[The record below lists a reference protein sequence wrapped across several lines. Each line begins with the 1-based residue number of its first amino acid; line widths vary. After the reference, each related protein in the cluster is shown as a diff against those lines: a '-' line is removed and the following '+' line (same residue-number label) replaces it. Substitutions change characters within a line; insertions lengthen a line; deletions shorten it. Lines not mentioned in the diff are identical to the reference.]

1 MNILI
6 TGGTGFIGSYL
17 IQKLHKINHKIILLK
32 RSFSNTWRI
41 NDIMDKLIIYDL
53 DKLVDLENIF
63 SKNKIDLIIHLAG
76 LHIRHHSTI
85 KEIEKMNNA
94 NINFPIKLLDIA
106 VKFQVKG
113 FINTGTFSEYKLTI
127 KPASEK
133 DEIEPYNYYSAT
145 KSVFENLLKFYT
157 ANNNLKGV
165 SLRLFS
171 PYGEKDNNK
180 IIPLIIKS
188 LIFSK
193 ELNLTKGEQRLSF
206 TYIDDIIGAYI
217 KSINF
222 MFSDKYKHYE
232 EFNIGATEN
241 VSIKKI
247 IKIIEKISNKKNK
260 IKLGVLPY
268 HKHEL
273 MFGLCD
279 NHKARKLLRWLPK
292 VSIIEGLKKTYNYYL
307 DENNNKSL

>member
-17 IQKLHKINHKIILLK
+17 TRELHKMNHKIILLK
-32 RSFSNTWRI
+32 RSSSDTWRI
-41 NDIMDKLIIYDL
+41 GDIMDKLVSYNL
-53 DKLVDLENIF
+53 DKITDLESIF
-63 SKNKIDLIIHLAG
+63 SENTIDLIIHLAG
-76 LHIRHHSTI
+76 LHIRHHSKT
-85 KEIEKMNNA
+85 KELEEMNNV

-133 DEIEPYNYYSAT
+133 DEIKPYNYYSAT

-157 ANNNLKGV
+157 TNNGIKGI

-171 PYGEKDNNK
+171 PYGERDNDK

-188 LIFSK
+188 FIFGK
-193 ELNLTKGEQRLSF
+193 KLELTKGEQRLSF
-206 TYIDDIIGAYI
+206 TYIGDIIDAYV

-232 EFNIGATEN
+232 EFNIGDIKN
-241 VSIKKI
+241 YSIKKI
-247 IKIIEKISNKKNK
+247 IKIIEIISSKNNK
-260 IKLGVLPY
+260 IKLGTLPY

-279 NHKARKLLRWLPK
+279 NYKARRLLHWHPQ
-292 VSIIEGLKKTYNYYL
+292 VDIIKGLKKTYNYYL
-307 DENNNKSL
+307 NENNKHL

>member
-17 IQKLHKINHKIILLK
+17 TRRLHKINHKIILIK
-32 RSFSNTWRI
+32 RSFSDTWRI
-41 NDIMDKLIIYDL
+41 DDIMDKLITYDL
-53 DKLVDLENIF
+53 DKIVDLENIF

-76 LHIRHHSTI
+76 LHIRHHSAT
-85 KEIEKMNNA
+85 KEIEEMNNV
-94 NINFPIKLLDIA
+94 NINFPTKLLDIA
-106 VKFQVKG
+106 TRFQVKG

-133 DEIEPYNYYSAT
+133 DKIEPYNYYSAT

-157 ANNNLKGV
+157 VNSNLRGV

-171 PYGEKDNNK
+171 PYGEKDNNR

-188 LIFSK
+188 FISGK

-206 TYIDDIIGAYI
+206 TYVDDIIDAYI
-217 KSINF
+217 KSIDF

-232 EFNIGATEN
+232 EFNIGATESD
-241 VSIKKI
+241 SIKKI
-247 IKIIEKISNKKNK
+247 IKIIEKISHKKNK

-273 MFGLCD
+273 MFGLC
-279 NHKARKLLRWLPK
+279 NNYKARRLLHWQSK
-292 VSIIEGLKKTYNYYL
+292 VSIMEGLKKTYNYYL
-307 DENNNKSL
+307 SEKNKHL